1 MAFFLLIWE
10 EANKF
15 VQEALMLIVAPL
27 GPNVNGLEEDL
38 ENYLGNQSF
47 VGALS
52 SGTAAIHLGL
62 ILGVKADD
70 EVICQSMTFRLG

>member
-1 MAFFLLIWE
+1 MAFFSHIWE
-10 EANKF
+10 EANKKLF
-15 VQEALMLIVAPL
+15 EAFDANWVAPL

-52 SGTAAIHLGL
+52 SGTAAIHLG
-62 ILGVKADD
+62 
-70 EVICQSMTFRLG
+70 

>member
-1 MAFFLLIWE
+1 
-10 EANKF
+10 
-15 VQEALMLIVAPL
+15 MLIGFAPL

-52 SGTAAIHLGL
+52 SGTAIHLG
-62 ILGVKADD
+62 
-70 EVICQSMTFRLG
+70 

>member
-1 MAFFLLIWE
+1 
-10 EANKF
+10 
-15 VQEALMLIVAPL
+15 MLIGLRHWV
-27 GPNVNGLEEDL
+27 PNVNGLEEDL

-62 ILGVKADD
+62 ILLGVKADD
-70 EVICQSMTFRLG
+70 EVICQSMTFRLRLILFFI

>member
-1 MAFFLLIWE
+1 MNNSKIWLSPHMGGSE
-10 EANKF
+10 QNLYKLFDANW
-15 VQEALMLIVAPL
+15 VAPL

-62 ILGVKADD
+62 ILLGVK
-70 EVICQSMTFRLG
+70 QMMR